1 MTDTPPPEEA
11 QTRPFAAVLQALQQ
25 GKTHRELSDKL
36 QDLVGAVKETGR
48 AGTLTLKLKVSPSK
62 VGGAL
67 EIDDTVT
74 TSIPEPKRD
83 ASLFFV
89 DRNNNLVRDNPAQ
102 TELDLSPVRVVNR
115 SEGAAAQ

>member
-1 MTDTPPPEEA
+1 MTDAPPPKEG

-25 GKTHRELSDKL
+25 GKTHRELSAQL
-36 QDLVGAVKETGR
+36 QDLVAGVKETGR
-48 AGTLTLKLKVSPSK
+48 AGTLTLKLKVSKSK

-74 TSIPEPKRD
+74 TNIPAPKRD

-89 DRNNNLVRDNPAQ
+89 DRNNNLVRNDPAQ
-102 TELDLSPVRVVNR
+102 TELDLSPVRVVDNAQ
-115 SEGAAAQ
+115 GAVGQ

>member
-1 MTDTPPPEEA
+1 MTDTPPLEEG
-11 QTRPFAAVLQALQQ
+11 QTRPFAAVLQSLQQ
-25 GKTHRELSDKL
+25 GKTHRELSTAL
-36 QDLVGAVKETGR
+36 QDLVGAVKETSR
-48 AGTLTLKLKVSPSK
+48 AGTLTLKLKVSKSK

-67 EIDDTVT
+67 EIDDTIT

-102 TELDLSPVRVVNR
+102 TELDFGPRRVPEPNQ
-115 SEGAAAQ
+115 GAAAQ